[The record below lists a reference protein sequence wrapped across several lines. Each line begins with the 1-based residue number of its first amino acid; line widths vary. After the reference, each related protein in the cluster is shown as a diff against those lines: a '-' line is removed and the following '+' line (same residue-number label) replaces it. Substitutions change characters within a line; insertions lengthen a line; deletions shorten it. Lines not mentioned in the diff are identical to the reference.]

1 MLKNYADKF
10 YALDLWDQ
18 SNKDFY
24 EDALAYLDAYPFFTS
39 YSAARSWVRHMPNGI
54 YLRSCPNSKLVSQN
68 KVLLFDS
75 FYFVLPYLAKQEFIA
90 CLKKGS
96 FEVIKK

>member
-10 YALDLWDQ
+10 YALDLWNQ

-24 EDALAYLDAYPFFTS
+24 EDALSYLYDYPFFTS
-39 YSAARSWVRHMPNGI
+39 YSAARSWVRHMPDGI
-54 YLRSCPNSKLVSQN
+54 YLRSCSNSKLVSQN

>member
-1 MLKNYADKF
+1 MLKDYADKF
-10 YALDLWDQ
+10 YVLDLWNQ

-24 EDALAYLDAYPFFTS
+24 EDAFTYLNHYPFFTS
-39 YSAARSWVRHMPNGI
+39 YSAARAWVCSHPNGVLCSD
-54 YLRSCPNSKLVSQN
+54 YSKPITQN
-68 KVLLFDS
+68 KILLFDS
-75 FYFVLPYLAKQEFIA
+75 FYFVLPHLAKQEFIA

>member
-10 YALDLWDQ
+10 FALDLRNQ
-18 SNKDFY
+18 SNKDFF
-24 EDALAYLDAYPFFTS
+24 EDALSYLDDYPFFMS
-39 YSAARSWVRHMPNGI
+39 YSAARAWIRKMPNGI
-54 YLRSCPNSKLVSQN
+54 YLRPCAQSKLVSQN
-68 KVLLFDS
+68 QVLLFDS

>member
-1 MLKNYADKF
+1 MLVDYADKF
-10 YALDLWDQ
+10 YALDLWNQ

-24 EDALAYLDAYPFFTS
+24 DDAFTYLSRYPFFTS
-39 YSAARSWVRHMPNGI
+39 YSAARAWVRHHPNGFLCSD
-54 YLRSCPNSKLVSQN
+54 YSKPISQN
-68 KVLLFDS
+68 KILLFDTL
-75 FYFVLPYLAKQEFIA
+75 YFVLPHLAKQEFIA